1 MDHITLDVSRGRAGR
16 EVQGS
21 GPPSHDH
28 SDLGDFHKSDDK
40 VLR

>member
-1 MDHITLDVSRGRAGR
+1 MTLDVSRGRASR

-21 GPPSHDH
+21 GPSSHDH
-28 SDLGDFHKSDDK
+28 SDLRDFHKSDDK